1 MFISLPNNIN
11 AYAVTSSS
19 KDHMSR
25 FWYCGVVKYNS
36 TDFGSDFINGKS
48 IGSCL
53 AGNFYKFKKFW
64 FFNKFN
70 F

>member
-1 MFISLPNNIN
+1 VFITLPSNIN

-19 KDHMSR
+19 KDNLSR
-25 FWYCGVVKYNS
+25 FWYCGTVKYNS

-53 AGNFYKFKKFW
+53 SGIF
-64 FFNKFN
+64 
-70 F
+70 

>member
-1 MFISLPNNIN
+1 MFITLPSNIN

-19 KDHMSR
+19 KDNLSR
-25 FWYCGVVKYNS
+25 FWYCGTVKYNS

-53 AGNFYKFKKFW
+53 SGIF
-64 FFNKFN
+64 
-70 F
+70 